1 MECLTYPPLLYF
13 WVVAKGGSIV
23 RASKKLRLAHSTIS
37 GQIHRLEE
45 ILGEKLFTRKGRN
58 LVLTDVGRVAFR
70 YADEIFALGQE
81 FLDAVKGRETGRPIR
96 LVVGPAHVLST
107 SIVYRMLEP
116 AFLLKEDVR
125 VICREA
131 NSTEAFPGELAV
143 QAVDVVLSDAP
154 AAPGTAVRAFN
165 HLLGDCF
172 ARARRLP
179 RFATVPTSR
188 GQLVGVSANPSSRS
202 HR

>member
-1 MECLTYPPLLYF
+1 MEWLNYHHLLYF

-23 RASKKLRLAHSTIS
+23 RASKELRLAHSTIS

-96 LVVGPAHVLST
+96 LVVGLAHVLST

>member
-1 MECLTYPPLLYF
+1 MEWLNYHHLLYF
-13 WVVAKGGSIV
+13 WVVAKEGS
-23 RASKKLRLAHSTIS
+23 STEPTKELRLAHSTIS